1 MSSVALY
8 FSLSLVFLV
17 TGYLSD
23 VPVSYGFGIMFL
35 GFGVA
40 SLVIALDAR
49 RRDAKAVLREERARQ
64 E

>member
-8 FSLSLVFLV
+8 FGCGLAFLV
-17 TGYLSD
+17 GGYLSD
-23 VPVSYGFGIMFL
+23 VHVSYGFGIMFL

-40 SLVIALDAR
+40 SLVTALDAR
-49 RRDAKAVLREERARQ
+49 KRDAKAALREENARQ

>member
-8 FSLSLVFLV
+8 FSVSLVFLV
-17 TGYLSD
+17 GGYLTD
-23 VPVSYGFGIMFL
+23 VHVSYGFGIMFL

-49 RRDAKAVLREERARQ
+49 KRDAKAALRETKARQ